1 MKISILLRTLR
12 SLLSIFVVTALTYT
26 IIYTMVPRRLI
37 FRQDP
42 NYNKIAKTADSK
54 ANYENTI
61 YERMGYIDYYD
72 TKELQE
78 KASSLDKSVT
88 TKPTKEN
95 KAIYQKYVDSLG
107 HGWRLHQF
115 KQSKQFYA
123 TRDVPVLERVFG
135 FYTHLFEFDNTG
147 WVKDKT
153 NPNLKRYIRIENDPA
168 IGWSVVGSG
177 TKHKY
182 LLYFNSQFP
191 FVHQNFVKMNLGTSY
206 PTYAEVR
213 YWNGSGTSSGWVN
226 SAALVWVGSNSS
238 KPKPSGSRAT
248 ASDLSRKPDDTWN
261 SLTVTYSDGDE
272 AQTVS
277 LQTLGV
283 AMSEIYMDGEF
294 LRVPTASLSW
304 ETEAD
309 DNQRIAVIYAPST
322 GKCTMREEA
331 SKKGKIIMTCK
342 AGRVVTVLRVG
353 DVYTRIVYDGV
364 EGLVLNS
371 CLKFYETPD
380 EDTFTT
386 GLLSAK
392 GKTNTTATVSVYQL
406 TKSRR
411 RLDKIRV
418 GAYLAVMDKVGEW
431 YEVDVNGWH
440 GFVKD
445 ANVTLDAPLPD

>member
-1 MKISILLRTLR
+1 MKRLLM
-12 SLLSIFVVTALTYT
+12 LLTTFCLLLMTTALAETEAEW
-26 IIYTMVPRRLI
+26 
-37 FRQDP
+37 
-42 NYNKIAKTADSK
+42 NAKCEWKTGTGTTLYAVTQGTA
-54 ANYENTI
+54 T
-61 YERMGYIDYYD
+61 
-72 TKELQE
+72 
-78 KASSLDKSVT
+78 SSDLSD
-88 TKPTKEN
+88 
-95 KAIYQKYVDSLG
+95 
-107 HGWRLHQF
+107 F
-115 KQSKQFYA
+115 
-123 TRDVPVLERVFG
+123 VPVGTLPANTYVGILER
-135 FYTHLFEFDNTG
+135 
-147 WVKDKT
+147 
-153 NPNLKRYIRIENDPA
+153 
-168 IGWSVVGSG
+168 SG
-177 TKHKY
+177 
-182 LLYFNSQFP
+182 NMR
-191 FVHQNFVKMNLGTSY
+191 N
-206 PTYAEVR
+206 VR
-213 YWNGSGTSSGWVN
+213 YWNGSGTSSGWVD

-418 GAYLAVMDKVGEW
+418 GA
-431 YEVDVNGWH
+431 
-440 GFVKD
+440 
-445 ANVTLDAPLPD
+445 

>member
-1 MKISILLRTLR
+1 MKRLLM
-12 SLLSIFVVTALTYT
+12 LLTTFCLLLMTTALAETEAEW
-26 IIYTMVPRRLI
+26 
-37 FRQDP
+37 
-42 NYNKIAKTADSK
+42 NAKCEWKTGTGTTLYAVTQGTA
-54 ANYENTI
+54 T
-61 YERMGYIDYYD
+61 
-72 TKELQE
+72 
-78 KASSLDKSVT
+78 SSDLSD
-88 TKPTKEN
+88 
-95 KAIYQKYVDSLG
+95 
-107 HGWRLHQF
+107 F
-115 KQSKQFYA
+115 
-123 TRDVPVLERVFG
+123 VPVGTLPANTYVGILER
-135 FYTHLFEFDNTG
+135 
-147 WVKDKT
+147 
-153 NPNLKRYIRIENDPA
+153 
-168 IGWSVVGSG
+168 SG
-177 TKHKY
+177 
-182 LLYFNSQFP
+182 NMR
-191 FVHQNFVKMNLGTSY
+191 N
-206 PTYAEVR
+206 VR
-213 YWNGSGTSSGWVN
+213 YWNGSGTSSGWVD

-342 AGRVVTVLRVG
+342 AGRVATVLRVG

-411 RLDKIRV
+411 RLEFDKLIIDLDSYELIVDGKKIDTPPKELELLYHLAATPNRV
-418 GAYLAVMDKVGEW
+418 YTRNQLLDEVWGFDYFGDSRT
-431 YEVDVNGWH
+431 VDVH
-440 GFVKD
+440 VKRLREKVE
-445 ANVTLDAPLPD
+445 NVSDQWALKTVWGVGYKFEVK